1 MGTALFKVFG
11 FDVTWKVISRVVIGI
26 AVAGLL
32 WLAYSK
38 VNDHFQHIRDL
49 ESTNA
54 TLVKEKAQVEKDR
67 DEAVRIN
74 EENVEM
80 WKAEREA
87 FFEASRIASDEAATA
102 KTREAK
108 SKEIRNAIQSTV
120 PTVTPVD
127 PVIRNTLD
135 SLWGQDT
142 AADSK

>member
-1 MGTALFKVFG
+1 MGTVLFRLFG
-11 FDVTWKVISRVVIGI
+11 FGVTGKTLARVALGIGV
-26 AVAGLL
+26 AVLV

-49 ESTNA
+49 ESANA

-67 DEAVRIN
+67 DDAVRIN

-87 FFEASRIASDEAATA
+87 FFEASRIASDEAAIA

-108 SKEIRNAIQSTV
+108 SKEIRNAIQSSA
-120 PTVTPVD
+120 PTATAVD

-135 SLWGQDT
+135 SLWGQD
-142 AADSK
+142 AASDSQ